1 VWDVLEWT
9 RGKGAR
15 RGRGPARCQGKPKK
29 EMLGRSCEVTTIP
42 ESSELWPAGLR
53 LQPAI
58 SAFVAEKG
66 LVESVES
73 RPRKEFAWMDSDEER
88 DGMARMAR
96 MAQMAWNVLDLS

>member
-1 VWDVLEWT
+1 
-9 RGKGAR
+9 
-15 RGRGPARCQGKPKK
+15 
-29 EMLGRSCEVTTIP
+29 MLGRSCEVTTIP

-88 DGMARMAR
+88 DGMARMA
-96 MAQMAWNVLDLS
+96 QMAWNVLDLS